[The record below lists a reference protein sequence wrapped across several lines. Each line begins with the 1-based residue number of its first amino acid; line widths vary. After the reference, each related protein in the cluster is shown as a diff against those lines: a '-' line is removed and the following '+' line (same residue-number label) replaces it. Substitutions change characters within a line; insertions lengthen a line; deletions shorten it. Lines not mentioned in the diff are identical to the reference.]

1 MLLDVSSLLQTAA
14 SAWVDDDVAS
24 AVAELL
30 YRSLELAPDPADE
43 LFTWMATV
51 ISSMHAHHP
60 AAACGVVEQ
69 LAMRWGVDA
78 AAAAAAGGQPCAAAA
93 ALQSLVN
100 VLHGTVSA
108 TGQGPANDATV
119 AALAAAEQCLCM
131 CSTLIDPSYYQQL
144 LVACA
149 SACSAAEV
157 ASLGGGLRF
166 LGGLQQ
172 HADQAAGALAG
183 SSPLGQALGAVA
195 APLGQALA
203 HQLQGHCDDALVGQV
218 ARTLCWLLSTECVH
232 TACWLIVPI

>member
-1 MLLDVSSLLQTAA
+1 MLLGVSSLLQTAA

-30 YRSLELAPDPADE
+30 YRSLELAPDVSDE
-43 LFTWMATV
+43 LFAWMAAV
-51 ISSMHAHHP
+51 ISSLHAHH
-60 AAACGVVEQ
+60 AATACGVVEQ
-69 LAMRWGVDA
+69 VAGRWGVDA
-78 AAAAAAGGQPCAAAA
+78 AAAAAGGQACAAVA
-93 ALQSLVN
+93 ALQSLVG

-108 TGQGPANDATV
+108 TGQGPATDSTV
-119 AALAAAEQCLCM
+119 AALSAAEQCLCM
-131 CSTLIDPSYYQQL
+131 CPTLIDPSFYPQL
-144 LVACA
+144 LVGCV

-172 HADQAAGALAG
+172 HAEQAAGALAG
-183 SSPLGQALGAVA
+183 STPLGQALGVVA

-218 ARTLCWLLSTECVH
+218 ARTLYWLLSTE
-232 TACWLIVPI
+232 